1 MRWRV
6 EGMALGGGSG
16 TCSSALA
23 LRIEWAAQR
32 ASSIDGDAAT
42 PVRKSRDGVA
52 GDGAGGPTRGKGS
65 EGVDGVNERMAWIP
79 GVIGR
84 RELAPHWRWA
94 TT

>member
-42 PVRKSRDGVA
+42 PVRKSRDGWLGMVL
-52 GDGAGGPTRGKGS
+52 GAQPKGM
-65 EGVDGVNERMAWIP
+65 EAKGRM
-79 GVIGR
+79 
-84 RELAPHWRWA
+84 E
-94 TT
+94 